1 MLIFKNK
8 IKILLYKMNLEN
20 ILNNNQNKLFFL
32 KAILLGINYGKS
44 KNYEEY
50 ITIIEKEIKKI
61 NEKKELKNMDKIENR
76 LILLDNQKKYII
88 SLIKQL
94 GSQNYRFNYSKIN
107 LLRNNLI
114 ILEKEIE
121 KNKLILK
128 KNEDENLPKENLVG
142 ELEKTLGSLSNML
155 I

>member
-1 MLIFKNK
+1 
-8 IKILLYKMNLEN
+8 MNLEN

-61 NEKKELKNMDKIENR
+61 NEKKELKNIEKIENR
-76 LILLDNQKKYII
+76 LVLLDNQKKYTI

>member
-1 MLIFKNK
+1 
-8 IKILLYKMNLEN
+8 MNLEN

>member
-1 MLIFKNK
+1 
-8 IKILLYKMNLEN
+8 MNLEN

-50 ITIIEKEIKKI
+50 IAIIEKEIKKI

>member
-1 MLIFKNK
+1 
-8 IKILLYKMNLEN
+8 MNLEN

-50 ITIIEKEIKKI
+50 ITIIEREIKKM
-61 NEKKELKNMDKIENR
+61 NENKELKNMNKIENR
-76 LILLDNQKKYII
+76 LVLLDNQKKYNI

-94 GSQNYRFNYSKIN
+94 AKQNYRFNYSKIN

>member
-1 MLIFKNK
+1 
-8 IKILLYKMNLEN
+8 MNLEN

-44 KNYEEY
+44 KNYQEY
-50 ITIIEKEIKKI
+50 IAIIEKEIKKI

>member
-1 MLIFKNK
+1 
-8 IKILLYKMNLEN
+8 MNLEN

-76 LILLDNQKKYII
+76 LVLLDNQKKYTI